1 MSYGTHDLLVRG
13 IAAAKAKEMAEARRY
28 LEWALSTDADPDQK
42 IEIWWWLSEIS
53 TDPGEQRKLM
63 EDILANRP
71 TESRARRRIAI
82 LDGRLKPEEIIDPG
96 HLPAPVPAERAV
108 NVDRFTCPK
117 CGGRMTYTPD
127 GQSLT
132 CEYCETQ
139 QNLKRS
145 QFVDV
150 EEQDFVLALSTAR
163 GHQAPA
169 AFQTFLCQGC
179 GTSFLLSASDLT
191 LTCPYCDSAYVV
203 RQEQKSEFITPG
215 GVVPFKIDKNHAVKA
230 IRDWLHNS
238 FSEKNVQVGRGTALY
253 LPAWTFDIG
262 GELNWRGYKQQN
274 RREQAK
280 LEAISG
286 SQPVLIN
293 DLIIPATMHLSKTCQ
308 AELLQ
313 FDLSA
318 LVPYDDRFLANW
330 PAETY
335 QVSAADASL
344 EARRLALQRGQAEL
358 RASLDQPVN
367 DLVILPAGLAVESF
381 RLVLLPVWLT
391 HFTFEERRYEGVING
406 HSGSVRAE
414 KPANIV
420 ARWLGLG

>member
-1 MSYGTHDLLVRG
+1 MSYGTHDLLVRA

-28 LEWALSTDADPDQK
+28 LEWALSTDADLDQK

-53 TDPGEQRKLM
+53 TDPVEQRSLM

-71 TESRARRRIAI
+71 TESRARRKIAI
-82 LDGRLKPEEIIDPG
+82 LDGRLKPEEIIDPD
-96 HLPAPVPAERAV
+96 HLPAPVAAERAV

-132 CEYCETQ
+132 CEYCETH

-145 QFVDV
+145 QYVGV

-163 GHQAPA
+163 GHQAPT
-169 AFQTFLCQGC
+169 AFQTFICQGC
-179 GTSFLLSASDLT
+179 GASFLLSASDLT

-203 RQEQKSEFITPG
+203 RQEKKSDFITPG
-215 GVVPFKIDKNHAVKA
+215 GVVPFRIDKNQAVKA
-230 IRDWLHNS
+230 LRDWLQTNLGD
-238 FSEKNVQVGRGTALY
+238 KNVQMGRGAALY

-274 RREQAK
+274 RREQPK
-280 LEAISG
+280 LESISG

-293 DLIIPATMHLSKTCQ
+293 DLIIPATTRLSETCT
-308 AELLQ
+308 AELLR
-313 FDLSA
+313 FNLSA

-335 QVSAADASL
+335 QISAADASL

-358 RASLDQPVN
+358 RAALDQPV
-367 DLVILPAGLAVESF
+367 DELVILPAGLAVESF

-391 HFTFEERRYEGVING
+391 HYTHEERRYTVVING
-406 HSGSVRAE
+406 HSGAVRAE

-420 ARWLGLG
+420 ARWFGLG